1 MPTLIKLTEQGLV
14 EVPNAFAFVA
24 DEDDIPGEG
33 GVILSLPRFQAEG
46 AGLLDEGRPLGVRIE
61 PAERVEDLAYDLP
74 RLDLVALAFP
84 KFRDGRAYS
93 SAALLRERFGFV
105 REVRAVGDVL
115 RDQAFEM
122 VRCGFDAFEPIDG
135 STAEDWARSA
145 GRFRHVYQA
154 AADERPPAFAE
165 RAESQ
170 RASNAAPFRERG
182 D

>member
-14 EVPNAFAFVA
+14 EVANTFLAVA
-24 DEDDIPGEG
+24 DEDAVPAEG
-33 GVILSLPRFQAEG
+33 GVIISLACFQAEG
-46 AGLLDEGRPLGVRIE
+46 AGLLDEGRPVGVRIE

-74 RLDLVALAFP
+74 RLALVALAFP
-84 KFRDGRAYS
+84 KYRDGRAYS

-122 VRCGFDAFEPIDG
+122 VRCGFDAFEPADG
-135 STAEDWARSA
+135 STAEEWARSA

-154 AADERPPAFAE
+154 AADERAPAFIE
-165 RAESQ
+165 RA
-170 RASNAAPFRERG
+170 RAANAAPFRDLR